1 MKFYY
6 CIILIVL
13 LIGLTCCKK
22 EGSYF
27 PGQNNIGPDTTSV
40 VFNYISLV
48 ASPDTVKVGDVIN
61 IYATATG
68 KNLVYNWSTSHG
80 NLFGSGY
87 HVESGADP
95 CCVGRIKV
103 TCTISD
109 STHSEIKEIFYS
121 VTTN

>member
-1 MKFYY
+1 MKSFY
-6 CIILIVL
+6 CIVLIATFVL
-13 LIGLTCCKK
+13 LYSCKK

-27 PGQNNIGPDTTSV
+27 PGQGNSGPDTTSS

-68 KNLVYNWSTSHG
+68 KNLYYTWSTSHG

-109 STHSEIKEIFYS
+109 STHTESKDIYYS
-121 VTTN
+121 VTF